1 MNFQNIAK
9 NIIYIF
15 SIIGIIL
22 LMLFYNS
29 VFRDMA
35 LYGGPVFHVQLRPSL
50 IFLTMIFFVVIF
62 LFAEKIYKKF
72 YFCLE
77 NYSTKNKFLLIALI
91 SFIFKL
97 VLYNF
102 NLESDDVTPELDSIF
117 VEGHFNQYKLY
128 SFLALFISKITVN
141 YNFYLTLIN
150 ILLGSFSISILY
162 LIFSTFS
169 KNNTKHFLA
178 LIFIILFVPLNVIET
193 MIRVDTL
200 FLFLFLLSIYFLIR
214 QMNNNNFKNILLLNF
229 VLFLSCIC
237 RESTIYLLPLFIFI
251 SFFANKNKFI
261 SILTI
266 TVTVF
271 ITTSVLLSY
280 NEKTYGIKSRI
291 KEYHLIYN
299 MMHYGYLNEENILG
313 YKKKLSPE
321 ANSLLQD
328 IKISYERNVPPHKR
342 KDFDQSRLGVMN
354 NVKLESYLERH
365 LTAKTL
371 ILLDTYWYLIRP
383 DFENIAI
390 KSTITPYIGDLKK
403 VKYIYTESIKKAPQI
418 ISVNELDKI
427 LTDSSLKLTENNN
440 KDLAKYFKSQLFYS
454 FLFRDGELDGSSEG
468 DCKKILRKN
477 RNNKESS
484 TIFFERACILKVI
497 NNFSHDFMT
506 NRSDNWLY
514 KKAAIPFVWHFN
526 KNTKLY
532 EQHPNIS
539 YVEEIIMSIPT
550 LYITQSI
557 LTLFGMSGHVSVPS
571 GIGLR
576 ANIYEENI
584 LPKIFLIEF
593 QGLYAVIMNFWYV
606 FSFFVL
612 VSSIFIE
619 KDRDTRI
626 REFIIGVIPIYYGLF
641 LVFAVHFEF
650 ARLMIPIAPFII
662 YNFLVTISIIL
673 EVLKDTYVLFWNS
686 TKKK

>member
-1 MNFQNIAK
+1 MSYQNIAK

-29 VFRDMA
+29 VFRDTA
-35 LYGGPVFHVQLRPSL
+35 IYGGPVFHVQLRPSI

-72 YFCLE
+72 YFCLD
-77 NYSTKNKFLLIALI
+77 NYSTKNKFLLIALT
-91 SFIFKL
+91 SFVFKL

-102 NLESDDVTPELDSIF
+102 NLGSDDVTSELDNIF

-169 KNNTKHFLA
+169 KNDTKHFLA
-178 LIFIILFVPLNVIET
+178 LIFIVLFVPLNVIET

-214 QMNNNNFKNILLLNF
+214 QIKNNNFKNILLLNF

-251 SFFANKNKFI
+251 SFFANKNKLI

-266 TVTVF
+266 TVTIF

-328 IKISYERNVPPHKR
+328 IKISYEHNVPPHKR
-342 KDFDQSRLGVMN
+342 KDFDQSRLGAMN

-383 DFENIAI
+383 DYENIAI
-390 KSTITPYIGDLKK
+390 KSTITPYTGDLKK
-403 VKYIYTESIKKAPQI
+403 VKYIYTESIKKAPLI

-440 KDLAKYFKSQLFYS
+440 KDLAKYFKSQLFYT
-454 FLFRDGELDGSSEG
+454 FLFRDDKLDGSLEG

-484 TIFFERACILKVI
+484 VIFFERACILKVI

-514 KKAAIPFVWHFN
+514 KKVAIPFVWRFN

-532 EQHPNIS
+532 EQHTNID
-539 YVEEIIMSIPT
+539 YVEEIIMSMPT

-612 VSSIFIE
+612 ASSIFIE

-650 ARLMIPIAPFII
+650 ARLMMPIAPFII
-662 YNFLVTISIIL
+662 YNFLVTISIIV
-673 EVLKDTYVLFWNS
+673 EVLKDTYVLFSNS
-686 TKKK
+686 TQQ